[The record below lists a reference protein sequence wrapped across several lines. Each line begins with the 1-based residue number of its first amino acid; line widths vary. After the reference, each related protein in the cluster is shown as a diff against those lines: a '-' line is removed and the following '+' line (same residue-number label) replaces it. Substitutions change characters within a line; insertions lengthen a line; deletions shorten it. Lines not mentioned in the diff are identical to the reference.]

1 MYLSPN
7 FSEAPAVSLP
17 PRRFALSGDDVGAV
31 ARLAGRIYRAGR
43 QGQRVVAE
51 VGCADQAARLRLACE
66 RIGIRPDPELA
77 IVAAPWADVALA
89 TTKRPLRIA
98 LAGYGVVGQAL
109 AERLAAE
116 PGFEIVAILVRD
128 TARRRAAAPPCP
140 LTDDRAAFLATDADI
155 VIDVLSC
162 EIAGAELS
170 AAALTNGRHVASASK
185 RVIALHGAALNTAA
199 SQSGVSLLHSA
210 AVGGAA
216 PVLETVAAA
225 RTHGGVER
233 VSAVLNGTVN
243 YILDRLHKGFGF
255 DEALAQA
262 RAAGFAEEDS
272 SSDLSGA
279 DAAAKLKLIAG
290 AAFGVDPASVA
301 VTTETL
307 DTARAEAI
315 RVSRKRWVQLA
326 RLTREGASVSLV
338 PAGEADGLPALP
350 DEWNVAHVTCVD
362 GALLRCAGRGAGGAA
377 TAEAIVADLFQ
388 IRDSEA

>member
-7 FSEAPAVSLP
+7 FLEAPAVSPP
-17 PRRFALSGDDVGAV
+17 PRRFALAGEDKGAV

-43 QGQRVVAE
+43 QGERVVAE
-51 VGCADQAARLRLACE
+51 VACADQAARLRLACD

-77 IVAAPWADVALA
+77 IVAASWADAACETV
-89 TTKRPLRIA
+89 RPLRIA

-109 AERLAAE
+109 ATRLNAE

-128 TARRRAAAPPCP
+128 TKRRRAVAPPCP
-140 LTDDRAAFLATDADI
+140 LGSDRAAFLATEADI
-155 VIDVLSC
+155 LIDVLSC
-162 EIAGAELS
+162 EIAGADLT
-170 AAALTNGRHVASASK
+170 AAALAHGRSVASASK
-185 RVIALHGAALNTAA
+185 RVIAAHGSALSAAAT
-199 SQSGVSLLHSA
+199 QSGASLLYSA

-225 RTHGGVER
+225 RAHGGVIA
-233 VSAVLNGTVN
+233 VDAVLNGTVN

-255 DEALAQA
+255 DEALALA
-262 RAAGFAEEDS
+262 RAAGFAEEDP
-272 SSDLSGA
+272 SSDLTGG

-301 VTTETL
+301 VETETL
-307 DTARAEAI
+307 DATRAEAI
-315 RVSRKRWVQLA
+315 RASRRRWVQLA
-326 RLTREGASVSLV
+326 RLTREGASVSLI
-338 PAGEADGLPALP
+338 PADDAEGLPALP
-350 DEWNVAHVTCVD
+350 DEWNCALVTCAD
-362 GALLRCAGRGAGGAA
+362 GAALRCVGRGAGGAA